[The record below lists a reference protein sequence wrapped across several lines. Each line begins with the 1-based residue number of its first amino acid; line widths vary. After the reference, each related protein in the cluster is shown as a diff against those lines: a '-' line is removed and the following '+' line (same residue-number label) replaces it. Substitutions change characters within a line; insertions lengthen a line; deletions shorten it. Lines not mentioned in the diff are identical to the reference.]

1 MKRWLWASAL
11 VLCIAAPALA
21 DAIYYAPQ
29 VTGARER
36 SNVRH
41 YLFVK
46 NLTGDK
52 RDIYD
57 EYGYTPYRLRLNEYG
72 QVNEQW
78 TYYEV
83 GKVFVFDQ
91 CNRLKE
97 THNISVEH
105 RRDWQYQKNVSGY
118 DEDVCNDD

>member
-1 MKRWLWASAL
+1 MKKWLGASML
-11 VLCIAAPALA
+11 VLLMAAPAFA
-21 DAIYYAPQ
+21 DTIYYAPQ

-36 SNVRH
+36 SSIRS
-41 YLFVK
+41 YLYVK

-52 RDIYD
+52 LEIYD
-57 EYGYTPYRLRLNEYG
+57 AYGYTPYRLRLNEYG
-72 QVNEQW
+72 VVRERW

-83 GKVFVFDQ
+83 GKEFIFDQ
-91 CNRLKE
+91 CGRLAE
-97 THNISVEH
+97 THNIGVEH